1 MFDTSRLTDL
11 HQIWIKTVSPSRILL
26 QEIKSPIHEIRPKI
40 LPKIFT
46 PIFRGAAHFFWIYLC
61 FWGGQC
67 YLWKPMFSVVTNFV
81 LWSIYFRKSLWSL
94 KAESL
99 KTRYQNVRQI
109 NTVFLDLKTI
119 KLYSKLWRLNIY
131 YSKTYHYYIII
142 FLKNDQIIAKRLIYG
157 WN

>member
-26 QEIKSPIHEIRPKI
+26 QEIKSPIHEIRPEI
-40 LPKIFT
+40 LPKNLAQKFCRNFL
-46 PIFRGAAHFFWIYLC
+46 PVFFWR
-61 FWGGQC
+61 GQC

-119 KLYSKLWRLNIY
+119 KLYSKLWRLKID

-142 FLKNDQIIAKRLIYG
+142 YLKNDQIIVKSLIYG